1 MTTRSFNQKFLATGL
16 LLVGFSFGRECLGQ
30 ISVTTQH
37 NDIGRTGQNAS
48 ETILTPANV
57 NATSF
62 GKLFTQIVD
71 GVMYAQPLYMQ
82 NVTVPTKGTHNVV
95 FAATENDTV
104 YAFDADNNGGVN
116 GVPLWEASLKTPAH
130 GALPGAT
137 SVPSI
142 EIGED
147 IAPVIGITGTPV
159 IDPVAGLLYVV
170 SFTEENSNYVL
181 RLHALKIA
189 SGDEERGSPVV
200 IQASISGTGNG
211 SSGGILAFDP
221 KWENQR
227 PGLLLLDG
235 VVYIGFAAHGDAG
248 PWHGWLFAYNSTTL
262 KQISVYCASPNGVGG
277 GFWMSGAGIAA
288 DTDDAAAYPLGRLF
302 PVTGNGDFSATAS
315 AQATADYGDS
325 VLKLSLQDSVLT
337 LGDSFTPSDQA
348 YLDAS
353 DGDLAAGGALVIPDA
368 DSTTHLLVQSG
379 KEGKIYLLNR
389 ENLGSYH
396 ATDAV
401 VQELAN
407 GTTSTTWGAGLW
419 GLPAY
424 WNKTLYFPG
433 RNAPL
438 QAFTLSNGLLS
449 TSPTSSTTEVFNY
462 PAPTPSISA
471 NGTTNGIVWLL
482 EYTNADAPGGVLE
495 AYNENLSSLLYSS
508 QTNAVR
514 DGLTTGV
521 RFAVPTVANGKVYA
535 ASQSTDLTT
544 NAVSG
549 QLNVFG
555 LLSGLTTAAAPTF
568 SPASESFA
576 TAVSVT
582 ITDATPGAAIYYTTD
597 GSTPSAISTRYT
609 GPIAVSRN
617 ATITAIASVARSLQ
631 SPPAAA
637 TYTSTT
643 EVPDPGV
650 NPKTGIYTNSV
661 PVTITESKTGT
672 SIYYTTDGSTPT
684 ASSTLYKGPFTLT
697 VPDTAIVKFNVIAL
711 DSGFS
716 ASNVITR
723 SYEIDV
729 EGTSVNFGSGFS
741 SATGVMTFNGS
752 TDLDDTRLQL
762 TSGAENQAGS
772 AFYNTPLEISAF
784 TTEFSF
790 QLSNPVA
797 EGITFTLQG
806 VSPVALGS
814 SGAGLGYAGIES
826 SMALIFDFTNTD
838 STGVFVD
845 GVTPNIPAVS
855 LAGAGGINLT
865 SDDTIDAQLVYT
877 GNTLDVTLTDLV
889 TEAVWATSFNV
900 DIQALTGGVTTT
912 AYAGFT
918 GSTSAT
924 GSSSQKIL
932 TWTYLA
938 GTPTTTA
945 TAAPTFSLKA
955 GTYAG
960 AQTVSLRDT
969 TSAAKIYY
977 TTDGSQP
984 STTSK
989 VYGGPITVSSTET
1002 ITAIAQAPSDLM
1014 SPVSTIKYTIGN

>member
-1 MTTRSFNQKFLATGL
+1 MQTRSSTSRLVSLSL
-16 LLVGFSFGRECLGQ
+16 LLAVCAAGSGSIAQ
-30 ISVTTQH
+30 VSVTTQH
-37 NDIGRTGQNAS
+37 NDIGRTGQNTK

-57 NATSF
+57 NATNF
-62 GKLFTQIVD
+62 GRLFTQPVD
-71 GVMYAQPLYMQ
+71 GVIYAQPLYVP
-82 NVTVPTKGTHNVV
+82 NVTVPTKGVHNVV
-95 FAATENDTV
+95 YVATENDSV

-116 GVPLWEASLKTPAH
+116 GVPLWQANLAKPAY

-137 SVPSI
+137 AVPSV

-159 IDPVAGLLYVV
+159 IDPVAGVLYVV
-170 SFTEENSNYVL
+170 SFTKEKSNYVL
-181 RLHALKIA
+181 RLHALSIA
-189 SGDEERGSPVV
+189 SGKEELRSPVV
-200 IQASISGTGNG
+200 IQGSVAGTGNG
-211 SSGGILAFDP
+211 TSGGVLTFDP

-235 VVYIGFAAHGDAG
+235 VIYVGFAAHGDAG
-248 PWHGWLFAYNSTTL
+248 PWHGWLFAYKASTL
-262 KQISVYCASPNGVGG
+262 QQLSVYCPSPNGVGG

-288 DTDDAAAYPLGRLF
+288 DTDNASANPLGRIFL
-302 PVTGNGDFSATAS
+302 VSGNGDFSATGP
-315 AQATADYGDS
+315 AQANQDYGDS
-325 VLKLSLQDSVLT
+325 VLKLSLQNNVLT

-353 DGDLAAGGALVIPDA
+353 DGDLAAGGALIVPDA

-438 QAFTLSNGLLS
+438 QAFKLNNGLLS
-449 TSPTSSTTEVFNY
+449 TSPTSSTAEVFNY
-462 PAPTPSISA
+462 PAPTPSISS
-471 NGTTNGIVWLL
+471 NGNTNGIAWLL
-482 EYTNADAPGGVLE
+482 EYTNNNAPGGVLE
-495 AYNENLSSLLYSS
+495 AYNATNLSSLLYSS
-508 QTNAVR
+508 QTNAAR
-514 DGLTTGV
+514 DGLATGV

-535 ASQSTDLTT
+535 ASQSTNIDTS
-544 NAVSG
+544 AVTG
-549 QLNVFG
+549 QLNVYG
-555 LLSGLTTAAAPTF
+555 LLSGVTTAAAPSF
-568 SPASESFA
+568 SPGSKSFSSPI
-576 TAVSVT
+576 SVT

-597 GSTPSAISTRYT
+597 GSTPSAVSSRYNA
-609 GPIAVSRN
+609 PITVSRN
-617 ATITAIASVARSLQ
+617 TTITAIASVAGSLQ
-631 SPPAAA
+631 SAPAAA

-643 EVPDPGV
+643 EVPDPTIS
-650 NPKTGIYTNSV
+650 PRTGIYTNSV
-661 PVTITESKTGT
+661 PVIISESKSGF

-697 VPDTAIVKFNVIAL
+697 VPNTTTVTLQAIAVE
-711 DSGFS
+711 SGFS
-716 ASNVITR
+716 ASNVVSRT
-723 SYEIDV
+723 YEIDV
-729 EGTSVNFGSGFS
+729 EGTSVSFPSGFS
-741 SATGVMTFNGS
+741 NAAGVMTFNGS
-752 TDLDDTRLQL
+752 TGLDDTRLQL
-762 TSGAENQAGS
+762 TSGVENQAGS
-772 AFYNTPLEISAF
+772 AFYNTPLNISAF

-806 VSPVALGS
+806 VGPKALGAT
-814 SGAGLGYAGIES
+814 GTGLGYAGIQS

-838 STGVFVD
+838 STGVFVN
-845 GVTPNIPAVS
+845 GVTPTIPAVS
-855 LAGAGGINLT
+855 LAGTGGINLA
-865 SDDTIDAQLVYT
+865 SDDAIDVQLVYT

-889 TEAVWATSFNV
+889 TEVVWATSFNV
-900 DIQALTGGVTTT
+900 YIQALTEGDT

-918 GSTSAT
+918 GSTSST

-938 GTPTTTA
+938 GTPSTKA
-945 TAAPTFSLKA
+945 TASPTFSLAA
-955 GTYAG
+955 GTYAT
-960 AQTVSLRDT
+960 AQTVTLGDT
-969 TSAAKIYY
+969 TSGAKIYY

-984 STTSK
+984 STASK
-989 VYGGPITVSSTET
+989 VYSGPLTVSNTET
-1002 ITAIAQAPSDLM
+1002 ITAIAQAAGDLM